1 MPVGSR
7 GEGKQCPVESK
18 GEEVQC
24 PMGSRGEEGKMVMT
38 SNHPLCLFS
47 DPGEGRVKV
56 VPWLCS

>member
-1 MPVGSR
+1 MPVRSR
-7 GEGKQCPVESK
+7 GEGKQCPVESR

-38 SNHPLCLFS
+38 SKQPLCLFS
-47 DPGEGRVKV
+47 DPGEDKV